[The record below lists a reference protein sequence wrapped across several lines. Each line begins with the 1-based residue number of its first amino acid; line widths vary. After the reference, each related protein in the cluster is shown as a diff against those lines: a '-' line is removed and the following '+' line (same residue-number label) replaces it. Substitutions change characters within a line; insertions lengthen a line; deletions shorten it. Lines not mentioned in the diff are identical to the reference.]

1 VAPRHG
7 AVDPSAGDKP
17 RSYDQT
23 AASRRLLRRLIE
35 VAAIPL
41 EPQERLDR
49 VVRMIATDMVA
60 EVCSVYAQ
68 RAGDLLEL
76 FATEGLSPGSVHRVR
91 MRVGE
96 GLVGSIAATG
106 KVVNT
111 ADAQSHPNFRY
122 FPETGEEIYHS
133 FLGVPLLRSG
143 RVAGVLTVQ
152 NRAPRHYSE
161 DEVEA
166 LEVIGTV
173 LAEMFASG
181 GLVDLK
187 VYGYIAGL
195 RRESIRLEGT
205 RLVEGVA
212 IGRAW
217 LHEPKI
223 IINRLIAEN
232 TTAELNR
239 LDVAV
244 AKFRASMDA
253 LVESPDLGSGE
264 HRDVFE
270 ALRMFAHDPG
280 WVRRIRETIETG
292 LSAEAAVRRVQEETR
307 LKLGHVA
314 DPYLRERLQ
323 DLDDLANRLLRQ
335 LTGQV
340 LHYDPSDLPAETIL
354 IARNL
359 SAADLIEYDRT
370 RIKGIVLEEGSRTA
384 HVTIVARALDIPMI
398 GRLDGAMA
406 AVDPGDLVAIDGDHG
421 HVFLRPSEDVEQAF
435 ANSILIRVERR
446 RILEAQRN
454 LPSVSLD
461 GIRIGLS
468 LNAAFLIDLAHLDES
483 GAEGIGLFRTELT
496 FMNRSRYPD
505 LASQTDYYR
514 SIMEKAGDLP
524 ILFRTLDVGSDKQLP
539 YWRTPTEEN
548 PAMGW
553 RAIRMM
559 LDRPIVMREQLRA
572 LLRAANGRPLR
583 VMFPMV
589 AEVAE
594 FDAARALLERE
605 LRRLDEEDLP
615 RPEKLEVGVML
626 EVPAL
631 FWQLPAIL
639 RRVDFV
645 SLGSNDLFQF
655 LFACDRGNPQLSDRY
670 DVLSPGLLSFI
681 HDLVQRCRASGVR
694 LSVCGEMASRPLE
707 AMALIGLGVRQ
718 LSVTAADLAPVKAML
733 RSIEV
738 GALHGYL
745 TTLLEVSDH
754 SVRGRLQAY
763 ALDHGV
769 VLPPGVYRP

>member
-1 VAPRHG
+1 MALRHG
-7 AVDPSAGDKP
+7 AADPASGDKP
-17 RSYDQT
+17 RTYDQA

-41 EPQERLDR
+41 EPQARLDR

-106 KVVNT
+106 MVVNT
-111 ADAQSHPNFRY
+111 SDAHAHPNFRY

-152 NRAPRHYSE
+152 NRAPRNYSE
-161 DEVEA
+161 DEVEV

-181 GLVDLK
+181 GLVDLN
-187 VYGYIAGL
+187 VYGTIAGL
-195 RRESIRLEGT
+195 RRESVRMEGV

-212 IGRAW
+212 LGRAW

-223 IINRLIAEN
+223 VINRLIAEDSQ
-232 TTAELNR
+232 AELAR
-239 LDVAV
+239 LEVAV
-244 AKFRASMDA
+244 ERFRASMDA
-253 LVESPDLGSGE
+253 LVENPDLGHGE

-292 LSAEAAVRRVQEETR
+292 LSAEAAVRRVQEDNR

-335 LTGQV
+335 LTGSS
-340 LHYDPSDLPAETIL
+340 LHHVPADLPPETIL
-354 IARNL
+354 IARTL
-359 SAADLIEYDRT
+359 SAADLVEYDRSK
-370 RIKGIVLEEGSRTA
+370 IKGIILEEGSRTA
-384 HVTIVARALDIPMI
+384 HVTIVARALDIPML
-398 GRLDGAMA
+398 GRVEGAMSA
-406 AVDPGDLVAIDGDHG
+406 IDPGDPLAVEGDHG
-421 HVFLRPSEDVEQAF
+421 HAFLRPSEDVEQAF
-435 ANSILIRVERR
+435 ATSILIRAERR
-446 RILEAQRN
+446 RLLESQRN
-454 LPSVSLD
+454 LPSATRD
-461 GIRIGLS
+461 GITIGLS
-468 LNAAFLIDLAHLDES
+468 LNAAFLIDLAHLNES
-483 GAEGIGLFRTELT
+483 GADGIGLFRTELT
-496 FMNRSRYPD
+496 FMNRPRYPD
-505 LASQTDYYR
+505 LATQTAYYR
-514 SIMEKAGDLP
+514 NVMEKAGDLP
-524 ILFRTLDVGSDKQLP
+524 VLFRTLDVGSDKQLP
-539 YWRTPTEEN
+539 YWRTPHEEN

-559 LDRPIVMREQLRA
+559 LDRPAVMREQLRA
-572 LLRAANGRPLR
+572 MLRASEARPLC
-583 VMFPMV
+583 VMFPMI

-594 FDAARALLERE
+594 LDAARALLDLE
-605 LRRLDEEDLP
+605 LARLDDEGRP
-615 RPEKLEVGVML
+615 RPYRLDVGVML
-626 EVPAL
+626 EVPSL
-631 FWQLPAIL
+631 FWQMPAL
-639 RRVDFV
+639 LSRVDFI

-655 LFACDRGNPQLSDRY
+655 LFACDRGNPRLTDRY
-670 DVLSPGLLSFI
+670 DVLAPGLLNFV
-681 HDLVQRCRASGVR
+681 HDLVERCRASGVR

-707 AMALIGLGVRQ
+707 AMALVGLGVRH
-718 LSVTAADLAPVKAML
+718 LSVTAADLVPVKAMI
-733 RSIEV
+733 RSIEI
-738 GALHGYL
+738 GPLNDYL
-745 TTLLEVSDH
+745 TSLLEVSDH
-754 SVRGRLQAY
+754 SLRGRLQAY
-763 ALDHGV
+763 ALDHRI
-769 VLPPGVYRP
+769 VLPPGVYRA

>member
-1 VAPRHG
+1 MGPRHG
-7 AVDPSAGDKP
+7 AGDLSAGDKL
-17 RSYDQT
+17 RSHDQA

-49 VVRMIATDMVA
+49 VVRMIASDMVA

-76 FATEGLSPGSVHRVR
+76 FATEGLAPGSVHRVR

-111 ADAQSHPNFRY
+111 SDAQSHPNFRY

-152 NRAPRHYSE
+152 NRAPRQYSE

-195 RRESIRLEGT
+195 RREAVRLEGL

-212 IGRAW
+212 VGRAW

-223 IINRLIAEN
+223 VIHRLIAEN
-232 TTAELNR
+232 TSSELAR

-253 LVESPDLGSGE
+253 LVESPDLGAGE

-307 LKLGHVA
+307 LRLGHVA

-323 DLDDLANRLLRQ
+323 DLDDLANRLLRE
-335 LTGQV
+335 LTGQA
-340 LHYDPSDLPAETIL
+340 LHDDPADLPAETIL

-384 HVTIVARALDIPMI
+384 HVTIVARALDIPML
-398 GRLDGAMA
+398 GRIDGALA
-406 AVDPGDLVAIDGDHG
+406 AVDRGDQVAIDGDHG
-421 HVFLRPSEDVEQAF
+421 HVFLRPSEEVEQAF
-435 ANSILIRVERR
+435 ATSILIRSEQR
-446 RILEAQRN
+446 RILETQRS
-454 LPSVSLD
+454 LPSVTQD
-461 GIRIGLS
+461 GIKIALS
-468 LNAAFLIDLAHLDES
+468 INAAFLVDLAHLDQS

-496 FMNRSRYPD
+496 FMNRARYPD
-505 LASQTDYYR
+505 LQSQTDYYR
-514 SIMEKAGDLP
+514 SVMDKTGDLP

-539 YWRTPTEEN
+539 YWRSPAEDN

-559 LDRPIVMREQLRA
+559 LDRPVVMREQLRA
-572 LLRAANGRPLR
+572 LLRAADGRPLR

-605 LRRLDEEDLP
+605 LQRLDADGLP
-615 RPEKLEVGVML
+615 RPATLEAGVML
-626 EVPAL
+626 EVPSL
-631 FWQLPAIL
+631 FWQLPALL

-655 LFACDRGNPQLSDRY
+655 MFACDRGNPQLTDRY
-670 DVLSPGLLSFI
+670 DVLSPAMLSFI
-681 HDLVQRCRASGVR
+681 NDLVRHCRASGVR

-707 AMALIGLGVRQ
+707 AMALIGLGVRN
-718 LSVTAADLAPVKAML
+718 LSVTASDLAPVKAML
-733 RSIEV
+733 RSIDA
-738 GALHGYL
+738 GALHAYL
-745 TTLLEVSDH
+745 ATLLEVSDR
-754 SVRGRLQAY
+754 SLRGRLLAY
-763 ALDHGV
+763 AQDRQI
-769 VLPPGVYRP
+769 VLPSGVYRP